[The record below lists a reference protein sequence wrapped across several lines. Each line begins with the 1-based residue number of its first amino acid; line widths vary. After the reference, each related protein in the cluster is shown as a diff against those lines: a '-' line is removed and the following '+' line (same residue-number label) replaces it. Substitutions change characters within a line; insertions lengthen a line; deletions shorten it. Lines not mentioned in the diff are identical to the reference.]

1 MTAKSSKRVRKAS
14 ATRTAGGRR
23 GAAARSRLRSST
35 HVTPSGGNV
44 FADLGFSPKEAENLK
59 IRSLLMSELRDLIV
73 GHTQVSAA
81 QLLGVSQ
88 PRISDLK
95 RGKIGLFTIDAL
107 VNMLA
112 SAGAE
117 LRISVSRSAA

>member
-1 MTAKSSKRVRKAS
+1 MTTKSGKRVRKPS
-14 ATRTAGGRR
+14 ARQTAAGRR
-23 GAAARSRLRSST
+23 GAAARARLRSST
-35 HVTPSGGNV
+35 HVTPDGGNV

-59 IRSLLMSELRDLIV
+59 IRSLLMSELRDLIA
-73 GHTQVSAA
+73 GLTQVNAA